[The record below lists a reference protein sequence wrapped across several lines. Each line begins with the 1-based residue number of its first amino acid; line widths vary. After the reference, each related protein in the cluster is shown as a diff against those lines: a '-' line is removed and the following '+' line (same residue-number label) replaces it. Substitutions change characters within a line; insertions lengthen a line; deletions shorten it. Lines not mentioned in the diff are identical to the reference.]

1 MLKKYLL
8 IIIGIGMLSLVGS
21 YTAPTYNDVNFT
33 LCSGYTAPTYNDVNF
48 TLGLSD
54 ACVTDSCTYSSGD
67 WNVDCNDNCTIT
79 SNVDLGGNNLSLGG
93 VGSFT
98 IEANITSFG
107 YVFKPNGCQINIKLG
122 DGSLIK

>member
-1 MLKKYLL
+1 
-8 IIIGIGMLSLVGS
+8 MLSLVGS

-79 SNVDLGGNNLSLGG
+79 SNVDLGGNNLSLSG
-93 VGSFT
+93 VGTFT

-107 YVFKPNGCQINIKLG
+107 YIF
-122 DGSLIK
+122 